1 MLQPPERERE
11 SQPGLSD
18 RLSASFSTSS
28 LLPVIAVAFAIGIFV
43 IDTVT
48 PLEAAVA
55 VLYVVVIMLASGFLP
70 RRGVLL
76 TSATCLVLTA
86 LSFLLTHEL
95 DDGTGLVRC
104 LMSIAAIG
112 ITTFLTLK
120 NQSANMTLREQ
131 ARLLDL
137 THDAIF
143 ARDTND
149 VITYWN
155 RGAMELYGWRQDE
168 ATGRNAHQ
176 ILHTIFPVPFDSIM
190 QEALR
195 SGRWEGELVHTRR
208 DGTQVTVSSRWSL
221 QRDERMRPVAVLE
234 TNTDISAHI
243 KAQEALQESQAQ
255 LAHAT
260 RVTTL
265 GELTASIAHE
275 VNQPLAAI
283 AANAGACLRWLDRDP
298 PRVDEVRHSVDSII
312 ADSVRAN
319 EVIQRLR
326 SLAHKGGFQR
336 VRLNLNDVVNE
347 ALLLV
352 QRELLTQRV
361 SLRLELDAGLP
372 AILGDPIQ
380 LQQVVINLAVN
391 GVQAMSTVFDR
402 PRVLHVRTFQS
413 DQGSAQLEVHDSGI
427 GIDPKDVLLLF
438 NAFYTT
444 KPDGMGMGLSIS
456 RSIVEAHGG
465 AISSAG
471 APGQGTV
478 FKVTIPI
485 A

>member
-1 MLQPPERERE
+1 MR
-11 SQPGLSD
+11 GLAG
-18 RLSASFSTSS
+18 RLSTLFANSS
-28 LLPVIAVAFAIGIFV
+28 LLPVIAVAFATGIFV
-43 IDTVT
+43 VDTVT

-55 VLYVVVIMLASGFLP
+55 VLYVVVIMMASNFLP
-70 RRGVLL
+70 RPGVLL
-76 TSATCLVLTA
+76 TSAICLVLTA
-86 LSFLLTHEL
+86 LSFLLTHDL
-95 DDGTGLVRC
+95 DDGTGLIKC
-104 LMSIAAIG
+104 LMSIAAIA

-120 NQSANMTLREQ
+120 NQSASMTLREQ

-143 ARDTND
+143 VRDTND
-149 VITYWN
+149 VIAYWN
-155 RGAMELYGWRQDE
+155 RGATELYGWRQDE

-176 ILHTIFPVPFDSIM
+176 LLRTIYPISPDAIM
-190 QEALR
+190 QEMLR
-195 SGRWEGELVHTRR
+195 TGRWEGELIHTRR
-208 DGTQVTVSSRWSL
+208 DGEQVTVSSRWSL
-221 QRDERMRPVAVLE
+221 RRDERMRPVAVLE
-234 TNTDISAHI
+234 TNTDITTHI

-283 AANAGACLRWLDRDP
+283 AANAGASLRWLDRDP
-298 PRVDEVRHSVDSII
+298 PRVDEVRHSVNCIITDST
-312 ADSVRAN
+312 RAN

-326 SLAHKGGFQR
+326 SLARKGVFQR
-336 VRLNLNDVVNE
+336 VRLNLNDIVNE
-347 ALLLV
+347 AFLLV
-352 QRELLTQRV
+352 RRELLMQRV

-372 AILGDPIQ
+372 AIVGDPIQ

-391 GVQAMSTVFDR
+391 GVQAMSTIFDR
-402 PRVLHVRTFQS
+402 PRILHVRTFQL
-413 DQGSAQLEVHDSGI
+413 DHGSVRLEVHDSGI
-427 GIDPKDVLLLF
+427 GIDPKDAQLLF

-444 KPDGMGMGLSIS
+444 KSDGMGMGLSIS

-465 AISSAG
+465 GISASG
-471 APGQGTV
+471 APGQGTI
-478 FKVTIPI
+478 FSVTIPI

>member
-1 MLQPPERERE
+1 MLQPPERKL
-11 SQPGLSD
+11 QPSLAD
-18 RLSASFSTSS
+18 RLSALLATSS

-43 IDTVT
+43 VDTVT

-55 VLYVVVIMLASGFLP
+55 VLYVVVIMLASNFLP

-76 TSATCLVLTA
+76 TAATCLVLTA
-86 LSFLLTHEL
+86 LSFLLTHKL
-95 DDGTGLVRC
+95 DDGTGLARC
-104 LMSIAAIG
+104 LMSIAAIAF
-112 ITTFLTLK
+112 TTFLTLK

-143 ARDTND
+143 VRDTND

-155 RGAMELYGWRQDE
+155 RGATELYGWRQDE

-176 ILHTIFPVPFDSIM
+176 LLRTIYPVPFDSIM
-190 QEALR
+190 LEALR
-195 SGRWEGELVHTRR
+195 TGRWEGELVHTRR

-221 QRDERMRPVAVLE
+221 RRDERMRPVALLE
-234 TNTDISAHI
+234 TNTDITAHI
-243 KAQEALQESQAQ
+243 EAQEALQESQAQ

-283 AANAGACLRWLDRDP
+283 AANADASLRWLDRNP
-298 PRVDEVRHSVDSII
+298 PQLDEARHSVNSII
-312 ADSVRAN
+312 ADSTRAN

-326 SLAHKGGFQR
+326 SLARKGAFQR
-336 VRLNLNDVVNE
+336 VRLNMNDVVNE

-352 QRELLTQRV
+352 RRELLTQRV
-361 SLRLELDAGLP
+361 ALRLELDASLP
-372 AILGDPIQ
+372 AIVGDPIQ

-402 PRVLHVRTFQS
+402 PRILHVRTFQPN
-413 DQGSAQLEVHDSGI
+413 QVSAQLEVRDSGI
-427 GIDPKDVLLLF
+427 GIDPKDAQLLF

-456 RSIVEAHGG
+456 RSIVDAHGG
-465 AISSAG
+465 AISCAG

-478 FKVTIPI
+478 FTVTIPV

>member
-1 MLQPPERERE
+1 MLRGRERKL
-11 SQPGLSD
+11 QPGLAG
-18 RLSASFSTSS
+18 RLSGLLATSS
-28 LLPVIAVAFAIGIFV
+28 LLPVVAVAFAIGIFV
-43 IDTVT
+43 VDTVT

-55 VLYVVVIMLASGFLP
+55 VLYVVVIMLASSFLP
-70 RRGVLL
+70 RPGVLI
-76 TSATCLVLTA
+76 TSAICLILTA

-95 DDGTGLVRC
+95 DDGTALIRC
-104 LMSIAAIG
+104 IMSIAAIA

-176 ILHTIFPVPFDSIM
+176 LLRTIFPVPFDSIM
-190 QEALR
+190 QEALH
-195 SGRWEGELVHTRR
+195 SGRWEGELVHTRQ
-208 DGTQVTVSSRWSL
+208 DGTHVTVLSRWSL

-234 TNTDISAHI
+234 TNTDITAHI

-283 AANAGACLRWLDRDP
+283 AANASASLRWLDRDP

-312 ADSVRAN
+312 ADSTRAN

-326 SLAHKGGFQR
+326 SLARKGGFQR

-347 ALLLV
+347 AVLLV
-352 QRELLTQRV
+352 RRELLTQRV
-361 SLRLELDAGLP
+361 ALRLELEASLP

-391 GVQAMSTVFDR
+391 GVQAMSTIFDR
-402 PRVLHVRTFQS
+402 PRVLYVRTFQPNP
-413 DQGSAQLEVHDSGI
+413 DSARLEVHDSGI
-427 GIDPKDVLLLF
+427 GIDPKDVQLLF

-444 KPDGMGMGLSIS
+444 KSDGMGMGLSIS

-465 AISSAG
+465 EISTAG
-471 APGQGTV
+471 APGQGTI
-478 FKVTIPI
+478 FRVTIPI

>member
-1 MLQPPERERE
+1 MLRGRGRKLQL
-11 SQPGLSD
+11 GLAG
-18 RLSASFSTSS
+18 RLNTLFATSS
-28 LLPVIAVAFAIGIFV
+28 LLPVVAVAFAIGIFV

-55 VLYVVVIMLASGFLP
+55 VLYVVVIMLASNFLP
-70 RRGVLL
+70 RPGVLI
-76 TSATCLVLTA
+76 TSAICLMLTA

-95 DDGTGLVRC
+95 DDGTALIRC
-104 LMSIAAIG
+104 LMSIAAIA

-143 ARDTND
+143 VRDTND
-149 VITYWN
+149 IITYWN
-155 RGAMELYGWRQDE
+155 RGAIELYGWRRDE

-176 ILHTIFPVPFDSIM
+176 LLRTVYPIPFDSIM
-190 QEALR
+190 HEALR
-195 SGRWEGELVHTRR
+195 TGRWEGELVHTRR
-208 DGTQVTVSSRWSL
+208 DGTQVIVSSRWSL
-221 QRDERMRPVAVLE
+221 RRDERMRPVAVLE

-283 AANAGACLRWLDRDP
+283 AANAGASLRWLDRESP
-298 PRVDEVRHSVDSII
+298 QLDEVRHSVTNII
-312 ADSVRAN
+312 ADCTRAN
-319 EVIQRLR
+319 GVIQRLR
-326 SLAHKGGFQR
+326 SLAHKGAFQR
-336 VRLNLNDVVNE
+336 VPLNLNDIVSE

-352 QRELLTQRV
+352 RRELLTQRV
-361 SLRLELDAGLP
+361 ALRLELDASLP

-402 PRVLHVRTFQS
+402 PRVLHVRTFQPNP
-413 DQGSAQLEVHDSGI
+413 DSAQLEVHDSGI
-427 GIDPKDVLLLF
+427 GIDPKDVQLLF

-465 AISSAG
+465 KISTAG
-471 APGQGTV
+471 APGQGTA
-478 FKVTIPI
+478 FRVTIPI

>member
-1 MLQPPERERE
+1 
-11 SQPGLSD
+11 
-18 RLSASFSTSS
+18 
-28 LLPVIAVAFAIGIFV
+28 
-43 IDTVT
+43 
-48 PLEAAVA
+48 
-55 VLYVVVIMLASGFLP
+55 
-70 RRGVLL
+70 
-76 TSATCLVLTA
+76 
-86 LSFLLTHEL
+86 
-95 DDGTGLVRC
+95 
-104 LMSIAAIG
+104 MSIAAIA

-143 ARDTND
+143 VRDMND

-155 RGAMELYGWRQDE
+155 RGATELYGWRQDE
-168 ATGRNAHQ
+168 AAGRNAHQ
-176 ILHTIFPVPFDSIM
+176 LLHTIYPVPFDSIM

-195 SGRWEGELVHTRR
+195 TGRWEGELVHTRR

-221 QRDERMRPVAVLE
+221 RRDERMRAVAVLE
-234 TNTDISAHI
+234 TNTDITAHI

-283 AANAGACLRWLDRDP
+283 AANAGASLRWLDRDP
-298 PRVDEVRHSVDSII
+298 PQLDEARHSVNSII
-312 ADSVRAN
+312 ADSARAN

-326 SLAHKGGFQR
+326 SLARKGAFQR
-336 VRLNLNDVVNE
+336 VRLNLNDLVSE
-347 ALLLV
+347 AVLLV
-352 QRELLTQRV
+352 RRELLTQHV
-361 SLRLELDAGLP
+361 ALRLELDASLP
-372 AILGDPIQ
+372 TILGDPIQ

-402 PRVLHVRTFQS
+402 PRILQVRTFQP
-413 DQGSAQLEVHDSGI
+413 DQVSAQLEVRDSGI
-427 GIDPKDVLLLF
+427 GIDPKDAELLF

-465 AISSAG
+465 GISSTG
-471 APGQGTV
+471 APGRGTV
-478 FKVTIPI
+478 FRVTIPI